1 MGFTCI
7 VLESL
12 LGSQESYI
20 WYFIAVGAFGVCA
33 WLLFLTGFPLDMSLE
48 TKENDAANEG
58 DYQKA
63 QENNKVKDYHNEP
76 TSEKSAEKP
85 LLGRTNSM

>member
-20 WYFIAVGAFGVCA
+20 WYFIAIGAFGVCA
-33 WLLFLTGFPLDMSLE
+33 WLLFLTPFPLDMSLE
-48 TKENDAANEG
+48 T
-58 DYQKA
+58 
-63 QENNKVKDYHNEP
+63 
-76 TSEKSAEKP
+76 
-85 LLGRTNSM
+85 